1 MTSDCIPHQ
10 VLEHRELTKLVTTF
24 LEPYA
29 DRAIGAEPVATG
41 TPTPSTA
48 PSSLMRLHCQWQ
60 QTSTG
65 TGRLS
70 SRHPN
75 VQVSITLD
83 DP

>member
-1 MTSDCIPHQ
+1 M
-10 VLEHRELTKLVTTF
+10 LEHRELTKLVTTV

-29 DRAIGAEPVATG
+29 DRAIGAELLAHG

-48 PSSLMRLHCQWQ
+48 PSSLMRLHGQWQ

-70 SRHPN
+70 SRYPN
-75 VQVSITLD
+75 VQVSMTLD
-83 DP
+83 CL

>member
-1 MTSDCIPHQ
+1 M
-10 VLEHRELTKLVTTF
+10 LEHRELTKLVTTF

-29 DRAIGAEPVATG
+29 DRAIGAELVVTG
-41 TPTPSTA
+41 TPTPSMALST
-48 PSSLMRLHCQWQ
+48 LMRLHCQWL

-75 VQVSITLD
+75 VQVSMTLD
-83 DP
+83 GV

>member
-1 MTSDCIPHQ
+1 M
-10 VLEHRELTKLVTTF
+10 LEHRELTKLVTTF

-29 DRAIGAEPVATG
+29 DRAIGAELLAHG

-70 SRHPN
+70 SRYPN
-75 VQVSITLD
+75 VQVLMTLD
-83 DP
+83 CL